1 VDAGAPSR
9 CGYDPA
15 RVKRL
20 SVALFLLTSAGGSLS
35 AQVSVIAP
43 AFRTLR
49 AGETARIEWRGL
61 PQGVEEL
68 ELLLVVEG
76 RESPV
81 RVTPQL
87 VAPAGVFLWRVP
99 NLPSRSARL
108 MIRYGLDDE
117 EIEDA
122 PSAPF
127 EILPAGNERPEVL
140 AFRYGEWWT
149 EESTEDRFPGA
160 LQSRAEGDRIG
171 ENREASPCSGSSQS
185 IPGPART
192 AARRTRLESFA
203 EAGAGA
209 RPVVPRRPAEVPA
222 RI

>member
-1 VDAGAPSR
+1 
-9 CGYDPA
+9 
-15 RVKRL
+15 VKRL
-20 SVALFLLTSAGGSLS
+20 SIALFLLTAASGSLS
-35 AQVSVIAP
+35 AQVSVVAP
-43 AFRTLR
+43 AFGTLR
-49 AGETARIEWRGL
+49 AGETARIEWSGL

-68 ELLLVVEG
+68 ELLLMVEG

-108 MIRYGLDDE
+108 MIRYGLDGE

-127 EILPAGNERPEVL
+127 EILPAGNEPPAVL
-140 AFRYGEWWT
+140 AFKQGEWWT
-149 EESTEDRFPGA
+149 EESPEDRLPGA
-160 LQSRAEGDRIG
+160 LQSRAEGDRIV
-171 ENREASPCSGSSQS
+171 ETREGSPCAGFSQS
-185 IPGPART
+185 TPGPART
-192 AARRTRLESFA
+192 AARGARLESLPDS
-203 EAGAGA
+203 GAGA
-209 RPVVPRRPAEVPA
+209 RPILPRRPAEVPA

>member
-1 VDAGAPSR
+1 
-9 CGYDPA
+9 
-15 RVKRL
+15 VKRL
-20 SVALFLLTSAGGSLS
+20 FIALFLLTAAGGRLS

-43 AFRTLR
+43 AFGTLR

-68 ELLLVVEG
+68 ELLLVIEG

-87 VAPAGVFLWRVP
+87 VAPAGLFLWRVP
-99 NLPSRSARL
+99 NLPSRRARL
-108 MIRYGLDDE
+108 MIRYGLDGE

-122 PSAPF
+122 PSALF
-127 EILPAGNERPEVL
+127 EILPASSGPPAVL
-140 AFRYGEWWT
+140 AFRHGEWWT
-149 EESTEDRFPGA
+149 EEGTEDRFPGA

-171 ENREASPCSGSSQS
+171 ENREASPCAGSSQS
-185 IPGPART
+185 LPGPTRT
-192 AARRTRLESFA
+192 AARRARLESLPA
-203 EAGAGA
+203 AGAGV
-209 RPVVPRRPAEVPA
+209 RPVVPRRPVEVPA

>member
-1 VDAGAPSR
+1 
-9 CGYDPA
+9 
-15 RVKRL
+15 VKRL
-20 SVALFLLTSAGGSLS
+20 SIALLLLTAAGGRLS

-43 AFRTLR
+43 AFGTLR

-99 NLPSRSARL
+99 NLPSPRARL
-108 MIRYGLDDE
+108 LIRYGLDGE

-122 PSAPF
+122 RSAPF
-127 EILPAGNERPEVL
+127 EILPAGNEPPAAL

-171 ENREASPCSGSSQS
+171 ENREASPCAGASQFP
-185 IPGPART
+185 PGPART
-192 AARRTRLESFA
+192 AARRARLESLP
-203 EAGAGA
+203 EAGAGD
-209 RPVVPRRPAEVPA
+209 RPVVPRRPTEVPA

>member
-1 VDAGAPSR
+1 M
-9 CGYDPA
+9 
-15 RVKRL
+15 RL
-20 SVALFLLTSAGGSLS
+20 SFIALVLLAGSGENLS
-35 AQVSVIAP
+35 AQVSVSAP
-43 AFRTLR
+43 AFGQLQ

-68 ELLLVVEG
+68 ELLLTIEG

-99 NLPSRSARL
+99 NLPARRARL
-108 MIRYGLDDE
+108 TIRYGLDGE

-127 EILPAGNERPEVL
+127 EILPASSEPPAVL
-140 AFRYGEWWT
+140 AFRQGEWWT
-149 EESTEDRFPGA
+149 QVSAEDRFPGA
-160 LQSRAEGDRIG
+160 LQSRAEGDRIR
-171 ENREASPCSGSSQS
+171 ENREASPCAGSSQS

-192 AARRTRLESFA
+192 APRRARFEFLPESGT
-203 EAGAGA
+203 GAL
-209 RPVVPRRPAEVPA
+209 PVLPRRPAEVPA

>member
-1 VDAGAPSR
+1 
-9 CGYDPA
+9 
-15 RVKRL
+15 VKSL
-20 SVALFLLTSAGGSLS
+20 SIALFLLTAAGGSLS
-35 AQVSVIAP
+35 AQVSVSTP
-43 AFRTLR
+43 VLGTLQ
-49 AGETARIEWRGL
+49 AGETARVEWRGL

-68 ELLLVVEG
+68 ELLLTIEG

-99 NLPSRSARL
+99 NLPSGRARL
-108 MIRYGLDDE
+108 TIRYGLDSE

-127 EILPAGNERPEVL
+127 EILPAGNEPPAVL
-140 AFRYGEWWT
+140 AFRQGEWWT
-149 EESTEDRFPGA
+149 EKSAEDRFPGA

-171 ENREASPCSGSSQS
+171 ENREASPCAGSSQS
-185 IPGPART
+185 VPGPAGT
-192 AARRTRLESFA
+192 ATRRARLESLP

-209 RPVVPRRPAEVPA
+209 RRALPRKPAEVPA